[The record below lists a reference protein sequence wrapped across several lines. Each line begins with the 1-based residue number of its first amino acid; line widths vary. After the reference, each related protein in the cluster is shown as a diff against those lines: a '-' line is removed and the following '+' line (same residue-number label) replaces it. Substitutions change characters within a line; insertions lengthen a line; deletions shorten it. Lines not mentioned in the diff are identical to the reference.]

1 MTTKK
6 YSIEKIQN
14 FFTNPELSKYNV
26 LSITERKLI
35 YAFCKKSLENNSG
48 NVEKAKT
55 IIELI
60 NKATIKL
67 RDYQQAITNFMTD
80 DPTNKEHNDTL
91 LVIHGTGCGKTVT
104 GIQVLKNFL
113 KQYPKRKVIIACPA
127 KVINHWKNTLNKMNV
142 PPKLLTT
149 EKQRKQQ
156 KYNKISILSHANYKT
171 ALEDGKENICYK
183 NLVILDEVH
192 NLKKSRDTKNKDTKE
207 IIWKGGKGYDR
218 TMRCVKKAK
227 KLLLLSATPFMNSLK
242 DFEAYIDYLY
252 KSDVDIP
259 VNDLYSGR
267 LIEMTEEELEKD
279 LNTISPYLRDKI
291 HYINCKEFIPERFP
305 KYTEQ
310 YQTINMTDDFFAT
323 YEEVVSG
330 TIELFKKPEKF
341 YMGYRMAVNSLKDH
355 EDADITTMKVRRT
368 LKIWKKLLAEK
379 SNNRKECKSVIY
391 TTWLQFGVDEIKNEL
406 EKDIQRSNK
415 KIRYGIISGNET
427 KNQVEKNIKDY
438 NADKLDLLIVTKAG
452 GEGIDLKGTR
462 NIFVLEPVWNP
473 ASLDQIIGRGIR
485 LDSHAHLPEEQ
496 RIVDI
501 HYMLLIR
508 PKSQCC
514 SNDLIDGER
523 NWLGKYCVDEETGQ
537 IRENPNF
544 SKGHAESGDVI
555 LYQNYIFPKRKI
567 FNILIEKFKELS
579 IS

>member
-1 MTTKK
+1 MTKK
-6 YSIEKIQN
+6 YSIDKIKF
-14 FFTNPELSKYNV
+14 FFTNPELSKYNL

-35 YAFCKKSLENNSG
+35 YAFCKKSVENNSG

-67 RDYQQAITNFMTD
+67 RDYQQAITNFMAD
-80 DPTNKEHNDTL
+80 DPNNKEHNDTL

-113 KQYPKRKVIIACPA
+113 KQYPKRKVIIACPT
-127 KVINHWKNTLNKMNV
+127 KVINHWKNTLSKMNV
-142 PPKLLTT
+142 YPELLTT
-149 EKQRKQQ
+149 EKQRKEQ

-171 ALEDGKENICYK
+171 ALEYGKENICYK

-192 NLKKSRDTKNKDTKE
+192 NLKKSRDVKNKDTDE

-218 TMRCVKKAK
+218 TMRCVKKAR

-259 VNDLYSGR
+259 INSLYSGK
-267 LIEMTEEELEKD
+267 LIDMTEEELED
-279 LNTISPYLRDKI
+279 NLNTISPYLRDKI
-291 HYINCKEFIPERFP
+291 HYINCKELIPERFP
-305 KYTEQ
+305 TYTEK
-310 YQTINMTDDFFAT
+310 YQTINMTDDFFVT
-323 YEEVVSG
+323 YEQVISG
-330 TIELFKKPEKF
+330 SIKLFENPEKF
-341 YMGYRMAVNSLKDH
+341 YIGYRMAVNSLKDN
-355 EDADITTMKVRRT
+355 EDSDITTMKVKKT
-368 LKIWKKLLAEK
+368 LKIWKELLAKK
-379 SNNRKECKSVIY
+379 SNRKECKSVIY
-391 TTWLQFGVDEIKNEL
+391 TTWLKFGVDEIKNEI
-406 EKDIQRSNK
+406 EKDIQGSNK
-415 KIRYGIISGNET
+415 KIRYGIISGNES

-438 NADKLDLLIVTKAG
+438 NSDNLDLLIITKAG

-462 NIFVLEPVWNP
+462 NIFILEPVWNP

-485 LDSHAHLPEEQ
+485 IDSHAHLPDEQ
-496 RIVDI
+496 RNVDI
-501 HYMLLIR
+501 HYMVLIR

-514 SNDLIDGER
+514 SNDLIKGER
-523 NWLGKYCVDEETGQ
+523 NWLGKYCVHEESGQ
-537 IRENPNF
+537 TIENQKF
-544 SKGHAESGDVI
+544 TLGHIESGDVI

-567 FNILIEKFKELS
+567 LNILIKKFKDLS